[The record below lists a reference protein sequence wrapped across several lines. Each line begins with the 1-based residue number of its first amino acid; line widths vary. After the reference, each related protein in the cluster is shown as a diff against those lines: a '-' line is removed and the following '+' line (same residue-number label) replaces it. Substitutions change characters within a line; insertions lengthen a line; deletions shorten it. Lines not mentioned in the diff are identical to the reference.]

1 MTIQPTS
8 DGQLT
13 RVNLIVSTGH
23 NNYAMS
29 KAVDMVA
36 KEYIHGPDVKE
47 GMLNRVEHAI
57 ARMTPASPAPPM
69 QSGRCR
75 WRSASTITR
84 AT

>member
-1 MTIQPTS
+1 MIH
-8 DGQLT
+8 DYYADENGRLE

-36 KEYIHGPDVKE
+36 KEYVHGPEVKE

-57 ARMTPASPAPPM
+57 RAHDPCLSCSTHAVG
-69 QSGRCR
+69 QCR
-75 WRSASTITR
+75 LKSKF
-84 AT
+84 